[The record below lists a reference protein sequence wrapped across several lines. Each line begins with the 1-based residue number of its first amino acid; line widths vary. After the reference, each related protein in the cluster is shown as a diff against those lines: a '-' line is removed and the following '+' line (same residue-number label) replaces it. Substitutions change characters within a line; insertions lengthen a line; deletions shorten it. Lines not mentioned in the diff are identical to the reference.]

1 MDYASRQLRLRGAI
15 KLPRMEGLLVTHL
28 PNVRYLCGFTGSSGV
43 LLLTE
48 ERSVFFSDGRY
59 IAQAKEEVRN
69 ARVVIGRKAALVSAA
84 EWLVAL
90 RAARRRGFVVGIEG
104 EYFTVAARAR
114 LAKMLGL
121 GFRVKATSALVEQ
134 MRMVKDSDEIKLIR
148 AAVQMGAGLFDI
160 TVNRIRAGVR
170 ERDVA
175 TELEYDARESGAEQM
190 SFQTIIASGERS
202 ALPHGVASAAK
213 IPAKGFVVCDFG
225 VILAGYCS
233 DMTRTVH
240 VGQPGREARRAYEA
254 VREAQQAAINAVK
267 PGATVGKVD
276 DAARKVLRRHN
287 LAKYFTHSTGHGVGL
302 EIHEAPRIA
311 AGQTEVLQPGMVITI
326 EPGVY
331 IPRMWGIRIEDMVL
345 VTETG
350 CEVLTPTTKELIT
363 I

>member
-1 MDYASRQLRLRGAI
+1 
-15 KLPRMEGLLVTHL
+15 
-28 PNVRYLCGFTGSSGV
+28 
-43 LLLTE
+43 
-48 ERSVFFSDGRY
+48 
-59 IAQAKEEVRN
+59 
-69 ARVVIGRKAALVSAA
+69 
-84 EWLVAL
+84 
-90 RAARRRGFVVGIEG
+90 
-104 EYFTVAARAR
+104 
-114 LAKMLGL
+114 MLGL